1 MFLMSGKED
10 FRKLSIDAQA
20 SMRKIALKLVSRGDK
35 QGLVA
40 DLIGVSR
47 QTISQ
52 WETEQPSIYTRVVQF
67 SC

>member
-1 MFLMSGKED
+1 MSGKED